1 MLSSVTIDYADNGGD
16 DDEIDSKIANKMCFF
31 FHSKNKVFRTIIGRQ
46 LSLRK
51 TVQRGKLSVK
61 KTRKCSSTRACSRKS
76 HARAALCRSTRQHKR
91 AVVQLTVLYY
101 GRLSQSEL
109 DTIVLTKDT

>member
-1 MLSSVTIDYADNGGD
+1 MMLSSVTIDYADNGGD

-61 KTRKCSSTRACSRKS
+61 KLENAPVQEHVLENRMLELRYAEVHVNIKGL
-76 HARAALCRSTRQHKR
+76 LCNLLCCTMVGS
-91 AVVQLTVLYY
+91 AN
-101 GRLSQSEL
+101 QS
-109 DTIVLTKDT
+109 